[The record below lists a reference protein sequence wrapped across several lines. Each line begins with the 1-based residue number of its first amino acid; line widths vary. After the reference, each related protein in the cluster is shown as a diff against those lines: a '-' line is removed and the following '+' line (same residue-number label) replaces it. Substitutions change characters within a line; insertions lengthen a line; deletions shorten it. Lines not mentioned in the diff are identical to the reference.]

1 MKTLTCDITLDD
13 YMVGLGHLVRTSPT
27 IQAQF
32 RKARA
37 VVVGIFLSLAAGHF
51 LVLREPV
58 GTVMLVGMAIFF
70 GLNAVRS
77 RQRSALKNSR
87 RMFEQS
93 DSKFLGPRELT
104 IEDRGLRSVSQFEE
118 KIMFWD
124 SITDIAVQ
132 GDYCIVCVGDLS
144 AFAFVKDRVLAGNF
158 EGFTQELM
166 RRWSL
171 TRSVISA

>member
-13 YMVGLGHLVRTSPT
+13 YMVGIGHLVQTSPT
-27 IQAQF
+27 IQSQF

-37 VVVGIFLSLAAGHF
+37 VVVGIFLSAAAVHF

-58 GTVMLVGMAIFF
+58 GSGMLVVMAVLL

-77 RQRSALKNSR
+77 RRRSTLKQSR

-93 DSKFLGPRELT
+93 GSKLLGPRELT

-118 KIMFWD
+118 KIMFWT
-124 SITDIAVQ
+124 SITEIAVQ
-132 GDYCIVCVGDLS
+132 GDYCIVCVGNLS
-144 AFAFVKDRVLAGNF
+144 AFAFVKDRVLAGDF
-158 EGFTQELM
+158 DDFTSEL
-166 RRWSL
+166 RHRWS
-171 TRSVISA
+171 SIQSAANA